1 MLLIFINLQSANTSP
16 LMLVTLL
23 TLVLEDDTECNIADF
38 VDAPADI
45 QTGLSYQITEKGI
58 MIFFNNS
65 LDLLLPKLYSYD
77 IPN

>member
-1 MLLIFINLQSANTSP
+1 
-16 LMLVTLL
+16 MLVTLL
-23 TLVLEDDTECNIADF
+23 TLVLEDDIECNIADF
-38 VDAPADI
+38 VDAPAEI
-45 QTGLSYQITEKGI
+45 QAGLSYQITEKGI